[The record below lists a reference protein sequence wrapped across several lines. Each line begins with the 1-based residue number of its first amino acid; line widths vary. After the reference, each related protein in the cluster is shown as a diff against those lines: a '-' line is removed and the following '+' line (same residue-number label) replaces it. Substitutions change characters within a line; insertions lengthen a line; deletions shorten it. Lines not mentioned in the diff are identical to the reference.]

1 MMKRWSVLAVAGLM
15 AAAVALPAEAQ
26 KRQVKMSTIA
36 PGSSMYLVMTTF
48 ANLVNQGQK
57 DFEITV
63 DATGTATKHMVD
75 VARGSIDMS
84 MTAPIA
90 IAWMKAGTKVY
101 KKLKGVKE
109 LAKKLRI
116 VFWFPAGAYH
126 YTVYENSGIRT
137 LADLQGQARLHRS
150 AVGRPA
156 GDRARVQS
164 RRLTGLDSRKGDFKS
179 VNLNFASALQAFQD
193 RQIDVYTIACPRS
206 LRARSSSSRRRPR
219 SASIGL
225 PNAADLRKSEAL
237 KKFFTPLGRING
249 VVKKGAY
256 GSAQANEA
264 DVYSNGAILGVTA
277 REGLDND
284 TVYAMTK
291 LFWSNLEGIRDS
303 APYMDAV
310 VARIRHPEGQHGVP
324 SRRREVLQGSGSH
337 EVDAGPGG
345 SSIRRR
351 RGYSGM
357 RAGG

>member
-1 MMKRWSVLAVAGLM
+1 MSKRWSVLAVASLL
-15 AAAVALPAEAQ
+15 AAVVALPAEAQ

-84 MTAPIA
+84 MTAPVA
-90 IAWMKAGTKVY
+90 IAWMKAGTRVY

-137 LADLQGQARLHRS
+137 LADLKGKRAFIGPPSGGQLVTGLAFVK
-150 AVGRPA
+150 A
-156 GDRARVQS
+156 
-164 RRLTGLDSRKGDFKS
+164 LTGLDSKKGDFKS

-193 RQIDVYTIACPRS
+193 RQIDVYTIACLDPCAQLQQVAATSKIRF
-206 LRARSSSSRRRPR
+206 L
-219 SASIGL
+219 GV
-225 PNAADLRKSEAL
+225 PNPADLRATPAL
-237 KKFFTPLGRING
+237 KKFFTPLGRIDG

-256 GSAQANEA
+256 GAAQANEA

-303 APYMDAV
+303 APYMNAV
-310 VARIRHPEGQHGVP
+310 SIDFATQKGNMEFHPGAMKYYKEAGVWK
-324 SRRREVLQGSGSH
+324 Q
-337 EVDAGPGG
+337 
-345 SSIRRR
+345 
-351 RGYSGM
+351 
-357 RAGG
+357 

>member
-1 MMKRWSVLAVAGLM
+1 MLKRCSVLAVAGLL
-15 AAAVALPAEAQ
+15 AAAVAMPAEAQ
-26 KRQVKMSTIA
+26 RRQIKMSTIA

-48 ANLVNQGQK
+48 ATLVNQGQK

-84 MTAPIA
+84 MTAPVA
-90 IAWMKAGTKVY
+90 ITWMKNGTRVY

-126 YTVYENSGIRT
+126 FTVYESSGIKT
-137 LADLQGQARLHRS
+137 LADLKGKRAYIGPPSGGQLVTGLAFVK
-150 AVGRPA
+150 AV
-156 GDRARVQS
+156 
-164 RRLTGLDSRKGDFKS
+164 TGLDPKKGDFKS
-179 VNLNFASALQAFQD
+179 VNLNFASALQGFQD
-193 RQIDVYTIACPRS
+193 RQIDVYTIACLDPCAQLQQVAATSKIRF
-206 LRARSSSSRRRPR
+206 L
-219 SASIGL
+219 GL
-225 PNAADLRKSEAL
+225 PNAADLRKTPAL
-237 KKFFTPLGRING
+237 KKFFGPLGRING
-249 VVKKGAY
+249 VIKKGAY

-291 LFWSNLEGIRDS
+291 LFWSNLEGLRSS

-310 VARIRHPEGQHGVP
+310 SLEFATQKGNMEFHPGAMKYYKE
-324 SRRREVLQGSGSH
+324 
-337 EVDAGPGG
+337 AG
-345 SSIRRR
+345 IWKQ
-351 RGYSGM
+351 
-357 RAGG
+357 

>member
-1 MMKRWSVLAVAGLM
+1 MTKRWSVLAVAGML
-15 AAAVALPAEAQ
+15 AVAALPAEAQ

-48 ANLVNQGQK
+48 ANLVNQGQEA
-57 DFEITV
+57 FEITV

-101 KKLKGVKE
+101 KKLKGVRE

-137 LADLQGQARLHRS
+137 LADLKGRRGFIGPPSGGQLVTGLAFIK
-150 AVGRPA
+150 AV
-156 GDRARVQS
+156 
-164 RRLTGLDSRKGDFKS
+164 TGLDSRKGDFKS

-193 RQIDVYTIACPRS
+193 RQIDVYTIACLDPCAQLQQVAATSKIRF
-206 LRARSSSSRRRPR
+206 L
-219 SASIGL
+219 GL
-225 PNAADLRKSEAL
+225 PDAAGLRKTEAL
-237 KKFFTPLGRING
+237 KKFFAPLGRIDG
-249 VVKKGAY
+249 VIEKGAY
-256 GSAQANEA
+256 GAAQANEA

-284 TVYAMTK
+284 TVYAMTR
-291 LFWSNLEGIRDS
+291 LFWSNLESIRTS
-303 APYMDAV
+303 APYMNAV
-310 VARIRHPEGQHGVP
+310 SIDFATQKGNMEFHPGAMKYYKEAGVWK
-324 SRRREVLQGSGSH
+324 R
-337 EVDAGPGG
+337 
-345 SSIRRR
+345 
-351 RGYSGM
+351 
-357 RAGG
+357 